1 MRRHILT
8 LAVLALLCAAVWPA
22 AAAAGDQG
30 LGAAVDESVGV
41 ALDAAEG
48 EAVPVIVFAPGHLAD
63 VGRQLPKGVEVTELR
78 ALDAVAVWLSARE
91 IADLGE
97 EPWVEYIVADN
108 PVYGIGVA
116 SMDVTN
122 LAIGL
127 GELAAPAE
135 GGLTGRDVTVA
146 VIDSG
151 VAVHDDLDAERLVGW
166 CDFVKRKKEPY
177 DDAGH
182 GTFVAGLIAGDG
194 SASLPLDE
202 GGFATVQFRGVAPA
216 ADIVAVKVLDKF
228 GRGRASSLIAG
239 ILWAIEQKDALD
251 IDVMNISVAGTP
263 VGPVEVDPVAQA
275 VRTAW
280 EAGITVVCAAGNEG
294 EFGLGGVLS
303 PGNEPHVITVG
314 ATDTK
319 QTPDVADDRVAAY
332 SSYGPTLYDEYAK
345 PDLVAP
351 GNRNISLRT
360 PGSYID
366 KTFPENVIPLA
377 DYWDPAALAA
387 ASPST
392 ESDYLMLSGTS
403 TSAPVVAGAVALM
416 LEDDEGLSPD
426 DIKVRLM
433 ASADQVPPV
442 TEGDADHQYQ
452 QGAGTLDVP
461 EALALDGLDAEGPA
475 LSADLG
481 DGDDILPT
489 DVYLSWAKY
498 AWTKYAWTKYAWS
511 KYAWTKY
518 AWTKYAWTKY
528 AWTKYAWTKYA
539 WTKYAWTKYA
549 WTKYAWTK
557 YAWTVLIEGQ

>member
-22 AAAAGDQG
+22 AALAGDQG
-30 LGAAVDESVGV
+30 FGAAVDESVGV

-48 EAVPVIVFAPGHLAD
+48 EAVPVIVFAPGHLGD
-63 VGRQLPKGVEVTELR
+63 VGAGLPKGVEVTELR
-78 ALDAVAVWLSARE
+78 ALDAVAVWLNSRE

-97 EPWVEYIVADN
+97 ESWVEYIVADN
-108 PVYGIGVA
+108 PVYGIGLA

-127 GELAAPAE
+127 GELEPPAD
-135 GGLTGRDVTVA
+135 GGPAGRGVTVA

-151 VAVHDDLDAERLVGW
+151 VSVHDDLDDERLVGW
-166 CDFVKRKKEPY
+166 RDFVKRKRAPY

-202 GGFATVQFRGVAPA
+202 GGFATVQFRGVAPG

-239 ILWAIEQKDALD
+239 ILWAVEQRDALG

-263 VGPVEVDPVAQA
+263 AGPAEVDPVAQA
-275 VRTAW
+275 VRSAW

-294 EFGLGGVLS
+294 EFGLGGILS

-319 QTPDVADDRVAAY
+319 QTPDVADDCVAAY

-351 GNRNISLRT
+351 GNRNVSLRT

-366 KTFPENVIPLA
+366 KTFPENVIPTDEYWEPTLLA
-377 DYWDPAALAA
+377 DVKPA
-387 ASPST
+387 P
-392 ESDYLMLSGTS
+392 ESAYLKLSGTS

-416 LEDDEGLSPD
+416 LEDDPGLAPD
-426 DIKVRLM
+426 DVKVRLM
-433 ASADQVPPV
+433 ASADPVPPV
-442 TEGDADHQYQ
+442 IEGDAEHQYQ
-452 QGAGTLDVP
+452 QGAGTLDVA
-461 EALALDGLDAEGPA
+461 EALTLDWLYAEGPA

-481 DGDDILPT
+481 DGDDVLPP
-489 DVYLSWAKY
+489 DVYLSWAKYAWTKY

-528 AWTKYAWTKYA
+528 AWTKYAWT
-539 WTKYAWTKYA
+539 
-549 WTKYAWTK
+549 
-557 YAWTVLIEGQ
+557 VLIEGQ

>member
-48 EAVPVIVFAPGHLAD
+48 EAVPVIVFAPGHLGD
-63 VGRQLPKGVEVTELR
+63 VGARLPKGVEVTELD

-97 EPWVEYIVADN
+97 EPWVDYIVADN

-135 GGLTGRDVTVA
+135 DGLTGEGVTVA

-151 VAVHDDLDAERLVGW
+151 VAVHDDLGDERLVGW
-166 CDFVKRKKEPY
+166 RDFVKRRKAPY

-239 ILWAIEQKDALD
+239 ILWAVEQRDALG

-263 VGPVEVDPVAQA
+263 AGPAEVDPVAQA

-294 EFGLGGVLS
+294 EFGLGGILS

-319 QTPDVADDRVAAY
+319 QT
-332 SSYGPTLYDEYAK
+332 
-345 PDLVAP
+345 
-351 GNRNISLRT
+351 
-360 PGSYID
+360 
-366 KTFPENVIPLA
+366 
-377 DYWDPAALAA
+377 
-387 ASPST
+387 
-392 ESDYLMLSGTS
+392 
-403 TSAPVVAGAVALM
+403 
-416 LEDDEGLSPD
+416 
-426 DIKVRLM
+426 
-433 ASADQVPPV
+433 
-442 TEGDADHQYQ
+442 
-452 QGAGTLDVP
+452 
-461 EALALDGLDAEGPA
+461 
-475 LSADLG
+475 
-481 DGDDILPT
+481 
-489 DVYLSWAKY
+489 
-498 AWTKYAWTKYAWS
+498 
-511 KYAWTKY
+511 
-518 AWTKYAWTKY
+518 
-528 AWTKYAWTKYA
+528 
-539 WTKYAWTKYA
+539 
-549 WTKYAWTK
+549 
-557 YAWTVLIEGQ
+557 

>member
-48 EAVPVIVFAPGHLAD
+48 EAVPVIVFAPGHLGD
-63 VGRQLPKGVEVTELR
+63 VGARLPKGVEVTELR

-97 EPWVEYIVADN
+97 EPWIEYIVADN

-127 GELAAPAE
+127 GDLAAPAE
-135 GGLTGRDVTVA
+135 GGLAGRGVTVA

-151 VAVHDDLDAERLVGW
+151 VAVHEDLGDERLVGW
-166 CDFVKRKKEPY
+166 RDFVKRRKAPY

-202 GGFATVQFRGVAPA
+202 DGVDGFATVQFRGVAPA

-228 GRGRASSLIAG
+228 GRGRASGLIAG
-239 ILWAIEQKDALD
+239 ILWAVEQRDALG

-263 VGPVEVDPVAQA
+263 VGPAEVDPVAQA

-294 EFGLGGVLS
+294 EFGLGGILS

-319 QTPDVADDRVAAY
+319 QTPEVADDRVAAY
-332 SSYGPTLYDEYAK
+332 SSYGPTLYDEFAK

-360 PGSYID
+360 PGCYID
-366 KTFPENVIPLA
+366 KTFPENVIPVE
-377 DYWDPAALAA
+377 DYWEPTLLAA
-387 ASPST
+387 VKPAP

-416 LEDDEGLSPD
+416 LEDDPALTPD
-426 DIKVRLM
+426 DVKVRLM
-433 ASADQVPPV
+433 ASADPVP
-442 TEGDADHQYQ
+442 EASGYQ

-461 EALALDGLDAEGPA
+461 EALTLDKLYADGPA

-481 DGDDILPT
+481 DGDDILSP

-557 YAWTVLIEGQ
+557 YAWSVLIEGQ

>member
-1 MRRHILT
+1 
-8 LAVLALLCAAVWPA
+8 
-22 AAAAGDQG
+22 
-30 LGAAVDESVGV
+30 
-41 ALDAAEG
+41 
-48 EAVPVIVFAPGHLAD
+48 
-63 VGRQLPKGVEVTELR
+63 
-78 ALDAVAVWLSARE
+78 
-91 IADLGE
+91 
-97 EPWVEYIVADN
+97 
-108 PVYGIGVA
+108 
-116 SMDVTN
+116 MDVTN

-127 GELAAPAE
+127 GDLAALGADAPA
-135 GGLTGRDVTVA
+135 GRGVTVA

-151 VAVHDDLDAERLVGW
+151 VTVHDDLGDERLVGW
-166 CDFVKRKKEPY
+166 RDFVKRRKEPY

-239 ILWAIEQKDALD
+239 ILWAVEQRDALG

-263 VGPVEVDPVAQA
+263 AGPVEVDPVAQA

-294 EFGLGGVLS
+294 EFGLGGILS

-319 QTPDVADDRVAAY
+319 ETPEVADDRVAAY

-366 KTFPENVIPLA
+366 KTFPENVIPVE
-377 DYWDPAALAA
+377 DYWDADALAA
-387 ASPST
+387 VSPAP

-403 TSAPVVAGAVALM
+403 TSAPVVAGAAALM
-416 LEDDEGLSPD
+416 LEDDPELTPD
-426 DIKVRLM
+426 DVKVRLM
-433 ASADQVPPV
+433 ASADPVP
-442 TEGDADHQYQ
+442 
-452 QGAGTLDVP
+452 
-461 EALALDGLDAEGPA
+461 
-475 LSADLG
+475 G
-481 DGDDILPT
+481 DGGRRLHASRAPARSTCPRRCRSTTCTPTARRSRPTSATATTILPT

>member
-48 EAVPVIVFAPGHLAD
+48 EAVPVIVFAPGHLGD
-63 VGRQLPKGVEVTELR
+63 VGARLPKGVEVTELR

-97 EPWVEYIVADN
+97 EPWIEYIVADN

-127 GELAAPAE
+127 GDLAAPAE
-135 GGLTGRDVTVA
+135 GGLAGRGVTVA

-151 VAVHDDLDAERLVGW
+151 VAVHEDLGDERLVGW
-166 CDFVKRKKEPY
+166 RDFVKRRKAPY

-202 GGFATVQFRGVAPA
+202 DGVDGFATVQFRGVAPA

-228 GRGRASSLIAG
+228 GRGRASGLIAG
-239 ILWAIEQKDALD
+239 ILWAVEQRDALG

-263 VGPVEVDPVAQA
+263 VGPAEVDPVAQA

-294 EFGLGGVLS
+294 EFGLGGILS

-319 QTPDVADDRVAAY
+319 QTPEVADDRVAAY
-332 SSYGPTLYDEYAK
+332 SSYGPTLYDEFAK

-360 PGSYID
+360 PGCYID
-366 KTFPENVIPLA
+366 KTFPENVIPVE
-377 DYWDPAALAA
+377 DYWEPTLLAA
-387 ASPST
+387 VKPAP

-416 LEDDEGLSPD
+416 LEDDPALTPD
-426 DIKVRLM
+426 DVKVRLM
-433 ASADQVPPV
+433 ASADPVP
-442 TEGDADHQYQ
+442 EASGYQ

-461 EALALDGLDAEGPA
+461 EALTLDKLYADGPA

-481 DGDDILPT
+481 DGDDILSP

>member
-8 LAVLALLCAAVWPA
+8 LTVLTLLCLAVWPA
-22 AAAAGDQG
+22 VAAAGGEDF
-30 LGAAVDESVGV
+30 GAAVDESVAV
-41 ALDAAEG
+41 ALDAAGG
-48 EAVPVIVFAPGHLAD
+48 EAVPVIVFAPGHLGD
-63 VGRQLPKGVEVTELR
+63 VGARLPKGVEVTELPD
-78 ALDAVAVWLSARE
+78 LGAVAVWLSADE
-91 IADLGE
+91 IADLGDE
-97 EPWVEYIVADN
+97 SWVDALVADN
-108 PVYGIGVA
+108 PVYGLGVA

-127 GELAAPAE
+127 GELAAPAD
-135 GGLTGRDVTVA
+135 GGPAGRGVTVA

-151 VAVHDDLDAERLVGW
+151 VTVHADLGDERLVGW
-166 CDFVKRKKEPY
+166 HDFVKRKKEPY

-194 SASLPLDE
+194 SASLPLED
-202 GGFATVQFRGVAPA
+202 GGFADVQFRGVAPA

-228 GRGRASSLIAG
+228 GRGRASQLIAG
-239 ILWAIEQKDALD
+239 ILWAIDQKDALG
-251 IDVMNISVAGTP
+251 IDVMNISIAGTP
-263 VGPVEVDPVAQA
+263 VGPAEVDPVAQA
-275 VRTAW
+275 VRAAW

-294 EFGLGGVLS
+294 EFGLGGILS

-319 QTPDVADDRVAAY
+319 QTDEVDDDRVAAY
-332 SSYGPTLYDEYAK
+332 SSYGPTLYDEFAK

-360 PGSYID
+360 PRSYID
-366 KTFPENVIPLA
+366 KTFPENVIPLE
-377 DYWDPAALAA
+377 DYWSATALAD
-387 ASPST
+387 ASPSL
-392 ESDYLMLSGTS
+392 ESEYLMLSGTS

-416 LEDDEGLSPD
+416 LEDDPELAPD
-426 DIKVRLM
+426 DVKLRLM
-433 ASADQVPPV
+433 ASADPVPPV
-442 TEGDADHQYQ
+442 TEGDPLHQYQ

-461 EALALDGLDAEGPA
+461 EALALDELYADGPT

-498 AWTKYAWTKYAWS
+498 AWTKYAWTKYAWT